1 LTDVFGDAENAEEAP
16 AKKPLNVNLN
26 AVSDGTAN
34 TAQSSVKQFMQEVQP
49 RARSLKIAFLLP
61 FLLTFTSKV
70 MFLFFP
76 CCSFF
81 HLIDR
86 WLHLTFF
93 IHFFRW
99 KWQEHCYYR
108 MRENLAEDEIL
119 IVTDYSMNFSHAP
132 FNQVNLY
139 LFFIALV

>member
-1 LTDVFGDAENAEEAP
+1 MFALGFFKLNCGEKIYNASGWGFSLFKTIWSSEN
-16 AKKPLNVNLN
+16 
-26 AVSDGTAN
+26 
-34 TAQSSVKQFMQEVQP
+34 
-49 RARSLKIAFLLP
+49 
-61 FLLTFTSKV
+61 
-70 MFLFFP
+70 
-76 CCSFF
+76 